1 MPWFLMQEK
10 TFILLVLRIYI
21 RAVLKQKVDHFDVV
35 PQHSS
40 VQGGV
45 TVPEVAVRLR
55 LKWQKEHKAVFLH
68 MSAP

>member
-1 MPWFLMQEK
+1 MPWFLMHEK
-10 TFILLVLRIYI
+10 MFIFLLVLRIYI
-21 RAVLKQKVDHFDVV
+21 RAVIQQKIDHLDVV

-55 LKWQKEHKAVFLH
+55 LKW
-68 MSAP
+68 